1 MGQLAAER
9 RRGEGPPPVRVA
21 WAPVLADSGTDLHDV
36 RVECGEPVWRETV
49 MVRLACTAGKQ
60 SVKIERLQKENDGM
74 GALMKRLQEENK
86 RLQKKND
93 AQEAEIERLQEENEW
108 QEAGIESLQKDN
120 VCLQEENERLQK
132 ENDDLRLV
140 AHGTVTT
147 MVVKDLQDKE
157 LRAPLC
163 CPISMQL
170 FKDPV
175 VSIYGHSYERRD
187 IEEWLLEKQCCPMTR
202 EPLTIADL
210 TTNFALA
217 GVADAFRFHQV
228 EPVEPAEE
236 EKPAE

>member
-1 MGQLAAER
+1 MGQLAADR

-49 MVRLACTAGKQ
+49 RVRLACTAGKQ
-60 SVKIERLQKENDGM
+60 SVKIERLQKENE
-74 GALMKRLQEENK
+74 L
-86 RLQKKND
+86 
-93 AQEAEIERLQEENEW
+93 QEAEIVRLQEENEW
-108 QEAGIESLQKDN
+108 QEREIESLQKDK
-120 VCLQEENERLQK
+120 VCLQDEIDRLQE
-132 ENDDLRLV
+132 ENDDLRL
-140 AHGTVTT
+140 AAYGEKAT

-175 VSIYGHSYERRD
+175 VSIYGHSFERRD
-187 IEEWLLEKQCCPMTR
+187 IEKWLLENECCPMTR
-202 EPLTIADL
+202 EHLTIAHL
-210 TTNFALA
+210 VPNFALA
-217 GVADAFRFHQV
+217 GVADAFRFY
-228 EPVEPAEE
+228 EAPAPAPAEE

>member
-1 MGQLAAER
+1 MGQLAADR

-49 MVRLACTAGKQ
+49 RVRLACTAGKQ
-60 SVKIERLQKENDGM
+60 SVKIERLQKEN
-74 GALMKRLQEENK
+74 EW
-86 RLQKKND
+86 
-93 AQEAEIERLQEENEW
+93 QEAEIERLQKENEW

-132 ENDDLRLV
+132 ENDVLRLV
-140 AHGTVTT
+140 AYGEKATI
-147 MVVKDLQDKE
+147 VVKDLQDKE

-175 VSIYGHSYERRD
+175 VSIYGHSFERRD
-187 IEEWLLEKQCCPMTR
+187 IEEWLVEKQCCPMTR
-202 EPLTIADL
+202 DPLTIADL

-217 GVADAFRFHQV
+217 GVADAFRFY
-228 EPVEPAEE
+228 EAPAPAPAEE